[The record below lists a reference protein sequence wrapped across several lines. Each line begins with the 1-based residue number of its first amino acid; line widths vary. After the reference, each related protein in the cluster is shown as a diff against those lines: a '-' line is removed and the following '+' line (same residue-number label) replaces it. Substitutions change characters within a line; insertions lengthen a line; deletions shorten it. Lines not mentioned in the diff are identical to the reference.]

1 MTQEIS
7 YGVRKVKPSKS
18 LRIYLF
24 KGGFLEPMLSVVR
37 KGKRKCYKICH
48 HAAQE
53 LIAIG
58 IPYTV
63 KTTRGKIWR

>member
-1 MTQEIS
+1 MREGEIS

-24 KGGFLEPMLSVVR
+24 
-37 KGKRKCYKICH
+37 CH

-53 LIAIG
+53 LIASG
-58 IPYTV
+58 IPFTI
-63 KTTRGKIWR
+63 KTTRGKIWP